1 MKAKNLIASSL
12 IALSVI
18 LPVQAQTIASK
29 IESLGEA
36 RYVKVVGLMGK
47 ERNGFLV
54 VQAELSN
61 SDSSAQK
68 IYWRVKWLDV
78 DGFQVWDDEA
88 WKPMT
93 IHGNARQNIM
103 ATAPTP
109 KARDFRIQYNAEA
122 NWSNMPA
129 NSQPGAINN

>member
-1 MKAKNLIASSL
+1 MKLKTLIAASL
-12 IALSVI
+12 IALSASA
-18 LPVQAQTIASK
+18 PVHAQTIASK

-36 RYVKVVGLMGK
+36 RYVKVTGLMGK

-54 VQAELSN
+54 VQFELNN

-68 IYWRVKWLDV
+68 VFWRVKWLDA

-93 IHGNARQNIM
+93 IHGNARQNVV

-109 KARDFRIQYNAEA
+109 KARDFRIQYNAES
-122 NWSNMPA
+122 NWSNQPA